1 MTLGYNP
8 ETPGVCD
15 FKIKETA
22 AQREKR
28 IQNELLKLPRVG
40 HGQTAPDAL
49 NTTHLDIKG
58 KSGTPIYI
66 DRKVNLT

>member
-28 IQNELLKLPRVG
+28 IQMELLKLPRVG
-40 HGQTAPDAL
+40 HGQTTPDAL
-49 NTTHLDIKG
+49 DITHLDAKS
-58 KSGTPIYI
+58 KSGTRVYI
-66 DRKVNLT
+66 DRKVDLT